1 MRTEGRTDRQ
11 TNTTK
16 LIVIFRNFA
25 NAPKKESLR
34 TLGIDGELDST
45 EAVVEKRAECVDWV
59 HLA

>member
-1 MRTEGRTDRQ
+1 MDRQ